1 MQAIFRKEL
10 KSYFYSPIAY
20 VLIGLFLLVGS
31 ILFFVFN
38 LASGYADT
46 RWIFMNG
53 IFILIL
59 MIFTSVLTMRILAE
73 DRKNGTEVLLLTSP
87 VNITSIVVG
96 KYLAA
101 LVVFLIMTGI
111 TFIYPIITFIFGAQ
125 FTVEIVG
132 GYIGF
137 ILLGATFLSVGIFA
151 SSLTENQV
159 VAVIISFVTLLVMW
173 IISGISGYFGGII
186 AKILNWISLLSRYQD
201 FNRGILSLGSIVYY
215 LSFIAVMLFLTVRVI
230 EKRRWSQG

>member
-1 MQAIFRKEL
+1 MHAIFKKEL

-38 LASGYADT
+38 LSGGYADV
-46 RWIFMNG
+46 RWIFMSG
-53 IFILIL
+53 VFILVL

-73 DRKNGTEVLLLTSP
+73 DRKSGSEVLLLTSP
-87 VNITSIVVG
+87 VNIVSIVVG

-101 LVVFLIMTGI
+101 LVVFLIMT
-111 TFIYPIITFIFGAQ
+111 IITFVYPVITFAFGAP
-125 FTVEIVG
+125 FTVELLG

-137 ILLGATFLSVGIFA
+137 ILLGASFLSIGVFA
-151 SSLTENQV
+151 SSLTENQI
-159 VAVIISFVTLLVMW
+159 VAVITSFVIMLIMW
-173 IISGISGYFGGII
+173 IISGVSGYFGGTI
-186 AKILNWISLLSRYQD
+186 AKVLNWISLLSRYDD
-201 FNRGILSLGSIVYY
+201 FNRGILNFASIVYY
-215 LSFIAVMLFLTVRVI
+215 LSFIALMLFLTVRVI